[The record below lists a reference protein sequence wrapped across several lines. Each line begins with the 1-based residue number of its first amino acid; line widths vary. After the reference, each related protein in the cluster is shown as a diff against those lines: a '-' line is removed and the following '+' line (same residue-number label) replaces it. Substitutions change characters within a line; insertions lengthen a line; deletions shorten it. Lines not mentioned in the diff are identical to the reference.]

1 MLQRDSKR
9 AVLVEHVGDAA
20 AHAGREVAPGRPED
34 HRAAAGHVL
43 AAVVADALDDGARA
57 RVAHREALAGEPAEE
72 RAAGGRAVEHGVAD
86 QHVLLGHERG
96 VVGRADGEHAAGQA
110 LARVV
115 VGVADQRQL
124 DARRQPR
131 AERLPGRAA
140 QREADRLRRQPL
152 GAVDLGDRAREQAAD
167 RAVDV
172 ADREL
177 AASPA
182 CGGRSRPWPP
192 RSASSRARPGAAS
205 PAGARA
211 AAACPR
217 APRASSSTC
226 VRSTPRAFQCSIAS
240 SACSRST
247 RPIRSS
253 IPADADPAHDLARL
267 LGDEEEEVDDVLGL
281 CP

>member
-1 MLQRDSKR
+1 MTFTNAAASRPTR
-9 AVLVEHVGDAA
+9 AGSARRRPSRVRRWCSSISSCSSIASASVDRVEADEPHVAARLEAAVAVEHVGDAA
-20 AHAGREVAPGRPED
+20 AHAGREVAPRRAED
-34 HRAAAGHVL
+34 HHAAAGHVL

-57 RVAHREALAGEPAEE
+57 RVADREALAREAAEE
-72 RAAGGRAVEHGVAD
+72 RPARGRAVEHGVAD
-86 QHVLLGHERG
+86 DDVLLGHERG
-96 VVGRADGEHAAGQA
+96 VVGRAHGEHAAGEA

-124 DARRQPR
+124 DARRQPG

-152 GAVDLGDRAREQAAD
+152 GPVDLRDRAREQPAD

-177 AASPA
+177 AADRLA
-182 CGGRSRPWPP
+182 VVDRVLGAP
-192 RSASSRARPGAAS
+192 RSAASPARPGAAS

-217 APRASSSTC
+217 APPASPARA
-226 VRSTPRAFQCSIAS
+226 
-240 SACSRST
+240 
-247 RPIRSS
+247 
-253 IPADADPAHDLARL
+253 
-267 LGDEEEEVDDVLGL
+267 
-281 CP
+281 